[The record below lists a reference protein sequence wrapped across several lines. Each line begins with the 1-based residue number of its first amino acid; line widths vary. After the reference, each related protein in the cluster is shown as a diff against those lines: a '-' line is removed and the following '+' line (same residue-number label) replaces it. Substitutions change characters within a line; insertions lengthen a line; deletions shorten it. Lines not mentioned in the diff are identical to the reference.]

1 MMNCKEL
8 LALCGL
14 LLGIPHA
21 QAITIS
27 VSPVLQEVQAGGSL
41 TVLVNAA
48 GVAAG
53 SAPSIGVYD
62 FDLKY
67 DGSLLAFRDATFGDQ
82 LDLFG
87 LGSDTAADG
96 RGPGVIN
103 LFELS
108 FDSVVDLDDRQ
119 ADSFTLVSL
128 RFDILAVGTSG
139 LTLHVNAL
147 GDALGDPLGANV
159 VNGAVQILSAVP
171 VPGAFGLFALGALV
185 LGGTSLRWSK
195 EEELDASVHGG
206 SRDY

>member
-14 LLGIPHA
+14 VLAMPNV

-27 VSPVLQEVQAGGSL
+27 ASPVVQEVQEGGSL
-41 TVLVNAA
+41 TVLVNAT
-48 GVAAG
+48 GVNAG
-53 SAPSIGVYD
+53 STPSISVFD
-62 FDLKY
+62 FDFTY

-96 RGPGVIN
+96 RGPGIIN

-108 FDSVVDLDDRQ
+108 FDSAFDLDDRQ
-119 ADSFTLVSL
+119 TDTFTLVSL
-128 RFDILAVGTSG
+128 RFDILAAGTSD

-147 GDALGDPLGANV
+147 GDAFGDPLGANV
-159 VNGAVQILSAVP
+159 VNGSVQILSAVP
-171 VPGAFGLFALGALV
+171 VPGALGLFALGTLV
-185 LGGTSLRWSK
+185 WGGASLRWR
-195 EEELDASVHGG
+195 GG
-206 SRDY
+206 GKAEAGIRAGPHD